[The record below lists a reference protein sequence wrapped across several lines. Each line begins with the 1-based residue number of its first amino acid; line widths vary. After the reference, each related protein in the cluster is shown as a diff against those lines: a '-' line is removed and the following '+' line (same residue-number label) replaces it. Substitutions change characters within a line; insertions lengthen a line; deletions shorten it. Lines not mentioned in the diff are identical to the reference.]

1 LSYHV
6 TVRYGGMGNRE
17 VFTSRVED
25 LKGDEQVIVR
35 TQRGVEHAR
44 TLTAVEEC
52 DEESMPQ
59 TAGEVL
65 RRTNETDARKIERIE
80 ETLQPEEMSCCQE
93 MIARHKL
100 PMKLVS
106 AEHLFGGNKIIFYF
120 RADNRVDFRA
130 LVKDLAHR
138 YQRRIELRQIGVRDE
153 ARLTADYEH
162 CGREL
167 CCRTFMKN
175 LEPVTMRMAKNQKA
189 TLDPAKISGRCG
201 RLMCCLRYEYDV
213 YEDMRRKLPKKGVKV
228 QTPMG
233 SGVVKGQEVL
243 AQSLVV
249 DVEGRGLATIP
260 ISEISVQK
268 RPAKEEPKAEPAAK
282 DAAKPAPQPAEQQAP
297 AATGGADKPAQEAKT
312 GAQTEKRRRR
322 RRRRPPRRGRR
333 RK

>member
-1 LSYHV
+1 MSYHV

-138 YQRRIELRQIGVRDE
+138 YQRRIELRQIGVRDDARRQPVLGACGQQACCSRILRDSDPVTLKMAKDQRLPLTPSKLLGVC
-153 ARLTADYEH
+153 ARL
-162 CGREL
+162 
-167 CCRTFMKN
+167 K
-175 LEPVTMRMAKNQKA
+175 
-189 TLDPAKISGRCG
+189 
-201 RLMCCLRYEYDV
+201 CCLTYELEF
-213 YEDMRRKLPKKGVKV
+213 YEKMRHRLPRVGSRLSSPQGPGKV
-228 QTPMG
+228 LQVHPFRE
-233 SGVVKGQEVL
+233 EVEML
-243 AQSLVV
+243 LDDGRRLTLPLDELRV
-249 DVEGRGLATIP
+249 RGLL
-260 ISEISVQK
+260 
-268 RPAKEEPKAEPAAK
+268 
-282 DAAKPAPQPAEQQAP
+282 
-297 AATGGADKPAQEAKT
+297 
-312 GAQTEKRRRR
+312 
-322 RRRRPPRRGRR
+322 
-333 RK
+333 RKGSH